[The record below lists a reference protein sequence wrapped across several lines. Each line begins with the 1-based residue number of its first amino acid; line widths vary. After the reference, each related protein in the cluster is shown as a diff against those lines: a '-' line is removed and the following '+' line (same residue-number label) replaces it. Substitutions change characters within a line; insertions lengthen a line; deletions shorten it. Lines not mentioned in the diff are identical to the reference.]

1 MRQDRDGRIE
11 GLELTSSHKNKIQPN
26 AEEPS
31 TTWTANFQK
40 DNPTPEDKEASR
52 SGQWEG
58 QLCNI
63 SNSIPARREA
73 HRWESN
79 CITQPHLQE

>member
-11 GLELTSSHKNKIQPN
+11 GLEPTFSHKNKIQPN

-40 DNPTPEDKEASR
+40 DILLQKTKKRPDQD
-52 SGQWEG
+52 SGRG
-58 QLCNI
+58 NYVI
-63 SNSIPARREA
+63 
-73 HRWESN
+73 
-79 CITQPHLQE
+79 